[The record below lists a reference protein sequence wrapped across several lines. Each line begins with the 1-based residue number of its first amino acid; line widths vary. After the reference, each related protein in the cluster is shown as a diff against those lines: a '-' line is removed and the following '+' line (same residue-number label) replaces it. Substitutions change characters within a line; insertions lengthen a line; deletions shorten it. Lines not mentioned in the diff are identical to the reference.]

1 MAQRVA
7 LVTGGMGGLG
17 EAICMKL
24 ERMGVKVIVTYSPGN
39 TKHGE
44 WLKSHGGKLVPARK
58 KLGDAKHKPSQPAP
72 GSFAKERL

>member
-1 MAQRVA
+1 MAQRNA

-39 TKHGE
+39 TKHKE
-44 WLKSHGGKLVPARK
+44 WLKEMEAQGHKFYAYPCDVSDFDSCQKAV
-58 KLGDAKHKPSQPAP
+58 DAITKA
-72 GSFAKERL
+72 G